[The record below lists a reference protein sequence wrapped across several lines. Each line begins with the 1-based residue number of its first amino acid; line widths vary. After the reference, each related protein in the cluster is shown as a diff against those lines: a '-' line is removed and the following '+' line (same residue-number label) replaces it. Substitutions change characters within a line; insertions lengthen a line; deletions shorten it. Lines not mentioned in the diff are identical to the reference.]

1 VRILHIT
8 NAYPT
13 SKNSSYGIFIKEQID
28 ALKLNGLECNT
39 IFIDALTHGKLQ
51 YFKQI
56 RSIRQAAERAD
67 IVHCHH
73 SYSAFV
79 TRYLAG
85 VKKPMVVSFLS
96 SVKGETDSLFKKIVF
111 KSVLRSCSA
120 FIDKSNPDIE
130 KSSNKKGF
138 YLPNGV
144 NLEFFKEIRRED
156 AKSRLKLEN
165 GKYLLFC
172 ASGSVHRREKR
183 YDLFSD
189 VVKILKNDYK
199 LPVSELLLS
208 NVERELTPYYYNAAS
223 AHVLTSDFEGSPNSV
238 KEAIACNVPV
248 VSTNVGNVKLLLD
261 GIPGCHI
268 SSTHSASEI
277 AKLCVEA
284 LEYDRIPGRQ
294 NVIANQLDMGSTIK
308 KLVTIYQAVLR
319 NSQ

>member
-1 VRILHIT
+1 M
-8 NAYPT
+8 
-13 SKNSSYGIFIKEQID
+13 
-28 ALKLNGLECNT
+28 ECQT

-51 YFKQI
+51 YFKRI
-56 RSIRQAAERAD
+56 ASIRKAAERAD

-79 TRYLAG
+79 TRYLAR
-85 VKKPMVVSFLS
+85 VKKPIVVSFLS
-96 SVKGETDSLFKKIVF
+96 SVKGETDSFFKKIIF
-111 KSVLRSCSA
+111 KRVLKTCSA

-130 KSSNKKGF
+130 ESSNQKGF

-144 NLEFFKEIRRED
+144 NLEFFKEMRRED
-156 AKSRLKLEN
+156 AKARLKLEN
-165 GKYLLFC
+165 RKYLLFC
-172 ASGSVHRREKR
+172 ASGSVYRPEKR

-189 VVKILKNDYK
+189 VVKILNNDYK

-248 VSTNVGNVKLLLD
+248 VSTNVGNVKLLLN
-261 GIPGCHI
+261 GIPGCYI
-268 SSTHSASEI
+268 SSTHSATEI
-277 AKLCVEA
+277 AKLCADA
-284 LEYDRIPGRQ
+284 LQYDRIPGREY
-294 NVIANQLDMGSTIK
+294 VIANKLDMDSTIK